1 MSFQKYIDSSEILKT
16 LDQLGWHS
24 MTEIQQLAVPLLKK
38 RRSMMMQA
46 KTGSGKTGAYL
57 LPMLD
62 LLDWEQNHCFG
73 LVIAP
78 TRELAAQIKETCE
91 MVGKH
96 KRVKCVSLVGKQPM
110 SFQIQDL
117 KQKTHVVCGTPGRIW
132 DHICQGTLDMQNIQM
147 VVLDEVDEMCR
158 MGFLEDIHRILDSLS
173 VKPTF
178 CFCSA
183 TISDAVKDL
192 ADTYAKSYQMCLCK
206 ETTLT
211 QNHLMKEGYEV
222 DTKKK
227 SEFLWK
233 LLLWQKPSGAMIF
246 CNTRES
252 CGKLY
257 QFFKQRSLDVSIL
270 HGGMDQTER
279 NKQMEQFRYGETQ
292 FLIATDIAAR
302 GIDVEEVEWV
312 VHYEI
317 PQETEKFYH
326 RSGRSGRM
334 GHYGKSVALMD
345 RQEQSLVSKIEETYG
360 FSIVRNDPKAIFDLE
375 LDVQQEVQEL
385 NSKRIR
391 KQKKQSL
398 VIEGI
403 TRLYIYA
410 GKKQK
415 LRAGDI
421 VGAVCQIPGIAFDD
435 IGVIQV
441 QDNGTYVEILH
452 DLGAKVLT
460 ELKQRPIK
468 NKIRKVERSH
478 HQI

>member
-1 MSFQKYIDSSEILKT
+1 
-16 LDQLGWHS
+16 
-24 MTEIQQLAVPLLKK
+24 
-38 RRSMMMQA
+38 
-46 KTGSGKTGAYL
+46 
-57 LPMLD
+57 
-62 LLDWEQNHCFG
+62 
-73 LVIAP
+73 
-78 TRELAAQIKETCE
+78 
-91 MVGKH
+91 
-96 KRVKCVSLVGKQPM
+96 
-110 SFQIQDL
+110 
-117 KQKTHVVCGTPGRIW
+117 
-132 DHICQGTLDMQNIQM
+132 
-147 VVLDEVDEMCR
+147 
-158 MGFLEDIHRILDSLS
+158 
-173 VKPTF
+173 
-178 CFCSA
+178 
-183 TISDAVKDL
+183 
-192 ADTYAKSYQMCLCK
+192 
-206 ETTLT
+206 
-211 QNHLMKEGYEV
+211 
-222 DTKKK
+222 
-227 SEFLWK
+227 
-233 LLLWQKPSGAMIF
+233 
-246 CNTRES
+246 
-252 CGKLY
+252 
-257 QFFKQRSLDVSIL
+257 
-270 HGGMDQTER
+270 
-279 NKQMEQFRYGETQ
+279 
-292 FLIATDIAAR
+292 
-302 GIDVEEVEWV
+302 
-312 VHYEI
+312 
-317 PQETEKFYH
+317 
-326 RSGRSGRM
+326 
-334 GHYGKSVALMD
+334 MD